1 LFLRTQERLARME
14 HEGLALRLR
23 NGGYGWGCVDQRDL
37 LNCIAAV
44 ERGEAKSEAATVKAF
59 IRRRARVMRLESLLP
74 VSWAKKLPTPVE
86 Q

>member
-1 LFLRTQERLARME
+1 ME

-59 IRRRARVMRLESLLP
+59 IRRRPGDEA
-74 VSWAKKLPTPVE
+74 
-86 Q
+86 